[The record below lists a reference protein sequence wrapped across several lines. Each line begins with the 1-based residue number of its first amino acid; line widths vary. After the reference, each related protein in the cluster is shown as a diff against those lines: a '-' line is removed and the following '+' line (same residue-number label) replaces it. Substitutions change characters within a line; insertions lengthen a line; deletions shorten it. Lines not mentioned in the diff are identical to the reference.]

1 MSDQQPGQGFFTIA
15 EAASIWGI
23 SRQAVYKRLS
33 TLDNQGFTGLHGGKR
48 YITRQGIESFKE
60 IDNQVDKKV
69 DNQTGEFVNQH
80 DNHAGQ
86 VDNQVDGLTKQV
98 DTLKEQLQAA
108 ESRALSLKATVDAQ
122 QAHID
127 SLKQALDR
135 EQALHMASLQQR
147 LPAGRGSFMDWITG
161 RGKKQHDR

>member
-1 MSDQQPGQGFFTIA
+1 MSEQQPGQGLYTIA
-15 EAASIWGI
+15 EAAAIWGV
-23 SRQAVYKRLS
+23 SRQTVYKRLS
-33 TLDNQGFTGLHGGKR
+33 TLDNQGFTGLHSGKR
-48 YITRQGIESFKE
+48 YITRQGIEAFKE
-60 IDNQVDKKV
+60 VDNQVDKKV

-80 DNHAGQ
+80 DNQAGQ
-86 VDNQVDGLTKQV
+86 VDNQVDRLTTQV

-108 ESRALSLKATVDAQ
+108 ESRALSLQATVDAQ

-147 LPAGRGSFMDWITG
+147 LPAGRGSLFDWFKG
-161 RGKKQHDR
+161 RGKK